1 MKLKKSLEI
10 EINTKTDPDLVYFL
24 EKITNLSL
32 TEAYDFALKLE
43 KRNYLKEAKKIHKA
57 IIISNPDFIVS
68 KIDLAEILIKSKE
81 YDEAEDIFI
90 ELLEDKN
97 VIEKSE
103 IRHNLGLIYW
113 YQNKKEKAVKL
124 WKQIISQNQ
133 EMLKSYDALIYNAKQ
148 NGDKQ
153 QVKSLTRR
161 RKISHEK
168 GVKQAEEWL
177 NLNISDI
184 TENPIRNWFDKI
196 VDKILNLW

>member
-1 MKLKKSLEI
+1 MKLKKPLEI

-24 EKITNLSL
+24 ENITNLSL

-43 KRNYLKEAKKIHKA
+43 ERNYLKEAKEIHKM
-57 IIISNPDFIVS
+57 IITSSPDFIVS

-81 YDEAEDIFI
+81 YDEAEAIFI

-177 NLNISDI
+177 NMNISDI
-184 TENPIRNWFDKI
+184 SENPIRNWFDKI
-196 VDKILNLW
+196 VNKILNLW